1 MPKAKPLS
9 VEQIK
14 AAMSQTRSNR
24 AAARYLNV
32 SYNHYKEWAKL
43 YDATEEGYEN
53 LFEQHKNQSGK
64 GIPKF
69 LNNGGKEPALLDVI
83 EGRVPISSFTP
94 EKLKFRLFAE
104 GYLKEECY
112 QCGFHERRV
121 LDYKVPLLLH
131 FKDNNKKN
139 YRIEN
144 LEVLCYNHYFLSVG
158 DIFSDKQLQ
167 QIEEHKV
174 VNEGQV
180 DWELDDYQMERLKE
194 LGLYDPPEA
203 DDLDIISR
211 L

>member
-14 AAMSQTRSNR
+14 AAISQTRSNR

-32 SYNHYKEWAKL
+32 SFNHYKKSAKL
-43 YDATEEGYEN
+43 YDATEEGYDN

-83 EGRVPISSFTP
+83 EGRVPMSSFTP
-94 EKLKFRLFAE
+94 EKLKFKLFAE

-211 L
+211 I